1 MYSDEDSFA
10 DYIASSFYD
19 TEVKAEAHRIDFICR
34 LLGVKE

>member
-10 DYIASSFYD
+10 DYIASSFYN
-19 TEVKAEAHRIDFICR
+19 TEVKTEDHRLDFICR